1 MRRALL
7 ITVLLTLTACDD
19 YPSKWPAVKT
29 SLLGGCPQINGTYAL
44 VTAEDVATHG
54 LESGE
59 MFRHVFAP
67 VPNGGLWDTMTISGN
82 AAQELTITLQRSP
95 ERVEG
100 MVANNAGGR
109 GGSGAAAA
117 LRAKQADLLSP
128 QTRWTDMN
136 ALVTDEAYAQRVQNP
151 SNVPNSR
158 QFRTMNGTQF
168 RCSGGWIETDRWAGE
183 TGPDRNNPRAD
194 HQNGAI
200 RIGKDKTGNLVVH
213 AIYKET
219 KSLSLWASGGTGSIP
234 LGTWTQHRWSRL
246 LAAPALNGESA
257 SSTNA
262 AATAVAAWSEPFQ
275 VPDPHPLAA
284 NADRRLLESRRQ
296 KIVAALPTGTR
307 LVLLGATQDERG
319 YDGVRITLASADTA
333 TLVKAIRALN
343 RNDNFPIM
351 NQPGPNPLQR
361 VEALRKMRDGSL
373 ELWIWLRLDQREFQ
387 LH

>member
-1 MRRALL
+1 MRQLVL
-7 ITVLLTLTACDD
+7 FPILLTLAACDE

-44 VTAEDVATHG
+44 ITAEAVAAHG
-54 LESGE
+54 LESSE
-59 MFRHVFAP
+59 MFKHVFAP

-95 ERVEG
+95 ERVER
-100 MVANNAGGR
+100 MVANNAGRR
-109 GGSGAAAA
+109 GASGTTAA
-117 LRAKQADLLSP
+117 LRAKQVDLLSP

-151 SNVPNSR
+151 SNVPSSR
-158 QFRTMNGTQF
+158 QFRTINGTQF

-183 TGPDRNNPRAD
+183 TGPDRNHPRPD
-194 HQNGAI
+194 HQSGAI
-200 RIGKDKTGNLVVH
+200 KIGKDKTGNLVVH

-234 LGTWTQHRWSRL
+234 LGTWTQHGWSRL
-246 LAAPALNGESA
+246 LAAPALVGESA
-257 SSTNA
+257 SSPNA
-262 AATAVAAWSEPFQ
+262 AAMAVASWSVPFQ
-275 VPDPHPLAA
+275 LPDLHPLAV
-284 NADRRLLESRRQ
+284 NAAPGLLENRRQ
-296 KIVAALPTGTR
+296 RIVATLPAGTR
-307 LVLLGATQDERG
+307 LVSLDATQDARG

-333 TLVKAIRALN
+333 GLVKAIRALN

-373 ELWIWLRLDQREFQ
+373 ELWIWLRLDPREIQ
-387 LH
+387 PR